1 MIRQSEALAAAPA
14 RVLVLGRS
22 RNTLDTVM
30 HGLAQLGHAIQG
42 STRPERAADD
52 FDPSGFDLVAI
63 GGGVD
68 DATRAAVKQA
78 FAERNPSIRLLDV
91 QAPVAVRQILA
102 ALEGAETAPAVD
114 LDKYFAR
121 VGYRGPRTADLATLK
136 ALHELQPAA
145 IPFEGIDALLGRGI
159 DLTPA
164 AVDGKLLGTA
174 RGGYCFE
181 QNSLFQRVLTTL
193 GYPVTPMMG
202 RVLWNMPPGMRPQP
216 RTHQVLRTEL
226 DGVPWLVDVGFGSV
240 VPTEPLRL
248 DTEEPQ
254 VTRHETFRVI
264 PFGTEMLL
272 QARRD
277 GVWLSVYQIS
287 QDAVQ
292 DADLEA
298 ANWFTSTHPQSNF
311 RRNLLVTRATPEAR
325 HTLFNG
331 RYAVRRPGLAQ
342 EQLQLDAD
350 GIERT
355 LVEVFGLPV
364 EADWRPAIERA
375 AAAG

>member
-1 MIRQSEALAAAPA
+1 MTRQSEALAAMPA

-22 RNTLDTVM
+22 QNTLDTVM
-30 HGLAQLGHAIQG
+30 QGLAQLGYPTQG
-42 STRPERAADD
+42 STRPERAAED
-52 FDPSGFDLVAI
+52 FDPAGFYLVAI

-68 DATRAAVKQA
+68 GATRSAVKRA
-78 FAERNPSIRLLDV
+78 FAERNPSIRLIDV
-91 QAPVAVRQILA
+91 QAPVAVRQIVST
-102 ALEGAETAPAVD
+102 LEGPETTPAVD
-114 LDKYFAR
+114 LDSYFAR
-121 VGYRGPRTADLATLK
+121 VGYHGPRTADLATLK

-164 AVDGKLLGTA
+164 AVDAKLLGST

-181 QNSLFQRVLTTL
+181 QNGLFQRVLTTL

-202 RVLWNMPPGMRPQP
+202 RVLWNMPPGARPQP

-254 VTRHETFRVI
+254 ETRHEVFRVI

-287 QDAVQ
+287 RDAVQ
-292 DADLEA
+292 DADMEA
-298 ANWFTSTHPQSNF
+298 ANWFTSTHPESNF

-331 RYAVRRPGLAQ
+331 RYAVRRPGRAQ
-342 EQLQLDAD
+342 EQHQLDAG

-364 EADWRPAIERA
+364 EPDWRPAVERA